1 MAPPDPARLVPRRA
15 KRVYRSLRAERRT
28 LRQGLAALL
37 LSTVAAFVAGLTLSH
52 MTGTLDRI
60 PGLLALIPASVGMRG
75 TIFGSI
81 GARLGTSIHAGL
93 FEVTLRDGSV
103 LRHNVE
109 VGLISTFTSS
119 LLVAVLA
126 RLFSAVFGTE
136 AVTVWHLVSI
146 SVIGGALGS
155 AIILGVTIALSVVSF
170 RRGYDL
176 DAVGTPMITAIG
188 DMVAL
193 PAIYL
198 VAVATE
204 PEIVN
209 AVAAAMS
216 VAAVVAATWFAIRRA
231 DRVVRRTLLEMLPVI
246 LIVPVLDIL
255 AGALL
260 ESRRAFVVPAVLI
273 LIPPFISQAGA
284 LGGILSSRLSSKLQ
298 LGVIG
303 ARALPEPPAR
313 VDGGIVTV
321 FAVVIFAVIGV
332 VGFLLAATTG
342 LDPPAFILMLGGTL
356 LAGLLALPVLMGAG
370 YYVAVGTT
378 ESGLD
383 PDNYGVPF
391 ITGLMDLSGV
401 VCILFA
407 MSLLGVVAHG

>member
-1 MAPPDPARLVPRRA
+1 MARPNAADLVPRRA
-15 KRVYRSLRAERRT
+15 KHVYRSLRSERRT

-37 LSTVAAFVAGLTLSH
+37 LSTAAAFVAGLTLSH
-52 MTGTLDRI
+52 ITGTLDRV

-75 TIFGSI
+75 TVFGSI

-93 FEVTLRDGSV
+93 FEVTLAKGSV

-126 RLFSAVFGTE
+126 RLFSAAFGTE
-136 AVTVWHLVSI
+136 AVSLSHLVSI

-155 AIILGVTIALSVVSF
+155 AVILVVTIALSVLSF

-176 DAVGTPMITAIG
+176 DAVATPMITAIG

-193 PAIYL
+193 PAIFV
-198 VAVATE
+198 VAIATE
-204 PEIVN
+204 PDVIN
-209 AVAAAMS
+209 AVAATVS
-216 VAAVVAATWFAIRRA
+216 VIAVVAATWFAVRRA
-231 DRVVRRTLLEMLPVI
+231 DRTVRRTLLEMLPVMV
-246 LIVPVLDIL
+246 IVPVLDIL
-255 AGALL
+255 AGSLL
-260 ESRRAFVVPAVLI
+260 ESQRATIAPVVLI

-303 ARALPEPPAR
+303 ARAVPEPPAR

-321 FAVVIFAVIGV
+321 FAAVVFTVIGV
-332 VGFLLAATTG
+332 VAFLLAAVTG
-342 LDPPAFILMLGGTL
+342 LHPPPFTQVLGGTL
-356 LAGLLALPVLMGAG
+356 LAGLLALPILIGTG

-391 ITGLMDLSGV
+391 ITGLMDLTGII
-401 VCILFA
+401 CILFA
-407 MSLLGVVAHG
+407 MSLWG